1 MLFHLHFYCNF
12 SLKWTHMWYTTCW
25 KAQKVH
31 RISSKKRK
39 EKNNSSTRK
48 IWKSHQR
55 QFKALTKQ
63 IYPYHQ
69 VWQEITSRKDLVK
82 SKQWSLKKAII
93 IVCYMLTAQLYFI
106 MGGRF
111 LKLEMRVLCKRRI
124 LSETRRFILHLC
136 FRINGVQCY
145 TTVH

>member
-25 KAQKVH
+25 KVH

-39 EKNNSSTRK
+39 EKK
-48 IWKSHQR
+48 ILLPEKMKLSWQ
-55 QFKALTKQ
+55 QFKELTKH
-63 IYPYHQ
+63 IDLYHQ

-82 SKQWSLKKAII
+82 NKQWSLKKAII

-106 MGGRF
+106 MGGKL
-111 LKLEMRVLCKRRI
+111 LKLEVRFLYKRRI
-124 LSETRRFILHLC
+124 LSETRRFVLHLC
-136 FRINGVQCY
+136 FRLNGLQCFII
-145 TTVH
+145 VH